1 MGWQYENLSN
11 EELQRIAVARF
22 GCVLRP
28 LSEIGRQAVIEELK
42 AHDKFPELNQTG
54 RTFNITRGRQ

>member
-11 EELQRIAVARF
+11 EELQRLAIARF

-28 LSEIGRQAVIEELK
+28 FREIGRKAVITELL
-42 AHDKFPELNQTG
+42 ANDRSPEAERSFDLHN
-54 RTFNITRGRQ
+54 NIGESQ